1 MSEENNEQMTYRQI
15 KCYAQRQRWDVSPGG
30 YDWNLARDG
39 VTPCDVTVDPPAVYG
54 WFVREVMPAIQ
65 RTGQWIWPDNLDV
78 IGTADYSAYAEYLAP
93 ARRRGRPDSW
103 LQYPA
108 AGL

>member
-1 MSEENNEQMTYRQI
+1 MSDENNGHMSYRQI
-15 KCYAQRQRWDVSPGG
+15 KSYAHNQRWDVSPGG

-39 VTPCDVTVDPPAVYG
+39 VTPCDVTVDPPAVCG

-65 RTGQWIWPDNLDV
+65 RTGQWMWPDNLDV
-78 IGTADYSAYAEYLAP
+78 IGTADYAARAERAALAG
-93 ARRRGRPDSW
+93 RRDRADSG